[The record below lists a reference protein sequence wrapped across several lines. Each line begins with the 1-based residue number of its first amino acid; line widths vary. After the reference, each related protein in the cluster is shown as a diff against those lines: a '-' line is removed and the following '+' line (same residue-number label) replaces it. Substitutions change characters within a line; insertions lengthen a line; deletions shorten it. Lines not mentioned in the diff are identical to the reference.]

1 MEAVRVGVIGLG
13 TFGEVHLKAYSGMP
27 GAEVIG
33 ICDLDEERLCTAG
46 DEYGVAARFTDYREL
61 LAMDGLDAVSVVTP
75 DFTHTDIVVAAVEQG
90 RAVLVEKPLATT
102 LEDCERIG
110 EALRRNPVPFMVDFH
125 NRWNPGV
132 YRIKEAAEAG
142 QIGPV
147 QMAYHRL
154 SDTIFVPTR
163 MLSWA
168 ARSSINWFL
177 GSHCLDTL
185 RWIIGGDV
193 TRVYSTS
200 ESRVLRAK
208 GVDTPD
214 YVLSIVEFAGG
225 ARAVIET
232 CWILPES
239 SPTVVDFKLEV
250 VGETGTFYY
259 DPMPERL
266 LRLTPDEI
274 ACVDTHAC
282 VDIQGRTVGFA
293 VESIRNFAEC
303 VRTGRRPAVGF
314 EDGRQVTRTVLAMEQ
329 SAREG
334 RPVEL

>member
-13 TFGEVHLKAYSGMP
+13 TFGEVHLKAYAGQP
-27 GAEVIG
+27 GVEVVG
-33 ICDLDEERLCTAG
+33 ICDLNEERLRKAG
-46 DEYGVAARFTDYREL
+46 DDYGIPARFADYREL
-61 LAMDGLDAVSVVTP
+61 LAMDGLDAVSIVTP

-102 LEDCERIG
+102 LADCHRIG

-132 YRIKEAAEAG
+132 YRIREGVEAG
-142 QIGPV
+142 QLGAV

-185 RWIIGGDV
+185 RWILGDEV
-193 TRVYSTS
+193 ARVYSVC

-214 YVLSIVEFAGG
+214 YVLSIVEFGGG

-239 SPTVVDFKLEV
+239 SPTIVDFKLEV
-250 VGETGTFYY
+250 VGESGTFYY

-282 VDIQGRTVGFA
+282 VGVHGRTVGFA
-293 VESIRNFAEC
+293 VESIRHFAEC
-303 VRTGRRPAVGF
+303 VRTGRRPLVGF
-314 EDGRQVTRTVLAMEQ
+314 EDGLQVSRAVLAMEQ

>member
-13 TFGEVHLKAYSGMP
+13 TFGEVHLKAYAGQP
-27 GAEVIG
+27 GVQIAAV
-33 ICDLDEERLCTAG
+33 CDLDEDRLRKAG
-46 DEYGVAARFTDYREL
+46 EDYGVSARFGDYREL

-75 DFTHTDIVVAAVEQG
+75 DFTHTDIVVEAIERG

-102 LEDCERIG
+102 LEDCDRIG
-110 EALRRNPVPFMVDFH
+110 EALRRGPVPFMVDFH

-132 YRIKEAAEAG
+132 YRVREAVEAG
-142 QIGPV
+142 ELGAV
-147 QMAYHRL
+147 QMAYNRL

-168 ARSSINWFL
+168 AQSSINWFL

-185 RWIIGGDV
+185 RWILGDEV
-193 TRVYSTS
+193 KRVYSVC
-200 ESRVLRAK
+200 ESRVLRAM

-214 YVLSIVEFAGG
+214 YVLSIVEFAAG

-239 SPTVVDFKLEV
+239 SPTIVDFKLEV
-250 VGETGTFYY
+250 VGESGTFYY

-282 VDIQGRTVGFA
+282 VDIHGRTVGFA
-293 VESIRNFAEC
+293 VESIRHFAEC

-314 EDGRQVTRTVLAMEQ
+314 EDGLQVTRAVLAMEQ

-334 RPVEL
+334 QPVEL